1 MDETI
6 NSSNSNRT
14 EYNAPRSSDGGND
27 KRNTVTVASHNEQ
40 QNVPVAASGVGK
52 NADATALVVNKHVLP
67 TTIATDHQ
75 HQNPIL
81 PQNTSNPAD
90 LISELSLA
98 TAGKKVDNPTDDPHV
113 AVRRYVFDVAI
124 VLKMDVFNNNPVP

>member
-14 EYNAPRSSDGGND
+14 EYNDPRISGGDNN
-27 KRNTVTVASHNEQ
+27 KRITVTVASHNEQ

-52 NADATALVVNKHVLP
+52 NADAAALVVNKPVVP
-67 TTIATDHQ
+67 TTIGTDHQ
-75 HQNPIL
+75 HQHPIL